1 MLAIGIGSRSGVE
14 VSFCNSFLVIFA
26 DGCVFSG
33 QWSLGKCYDGWAP
46 WGPAVVTKKGLPGGS
61 LNGLRISTTVN
72 GHVKQNELLDDM
84 VFGVAYTVSFLSQGV
99 TLLPGDLIFTG
110 TPAGVQ
116 LGQHPPVWLT
126 DGDEIKV
133 AVDGIGGICNRMEF
147 IKDKG
152 N

>member
-1 MLAIGIGSRSGVE
+1 M
-14 VSFCNSFLVIFA
+14 
-26 DGCVFSG
+26 
-33 QWSLGKCYDGWAP
+33 GKCYNGWAP
-46 WGPAVVTKKGLPGGS
+46 WGPAIVTKKGLPGGS
-61 LNGLRISTTVN
+61 LKGLRISTTVN

-126 DGDEIKV
+126 DGDEVKV

-147 IKDKG
+147 INDK
-152 N
+152 NKAHI